1 MTPTLHFTFDCRRCR
16 QAAVRA
22 PDDAQPIRGSGRGL
36 PPSAERPV
44 MGYIVRCSH
53 CGTDNVVRP
62 EDAHPAC

>member
-1 MTPTLHFTFDCRRCR
+1 M
-16 QAAVRA
+16 RA